1 MMAGYLVEIFQLNT
15 NRATNS
21 TEDFD
26 RQLAQCNSNKTVWVW
41 DDSVASLSAKSQ
53 VIFSPRHYGN
63 RPSRSTPNENC
74 DHRWSFLG
82 SVFDAQTEKQK
93 NKIFSDLLRCAMAD
107 KIALILF
114 YENILCCCCR
124 CFHHS
129 LRYCNEQ
136 EADSLYVIFFFL
148 LFDWHLA
155 RGTAQMF
162 ACIIRNVRLCAWT
175 KHSCCQS
182 NRFGKNPMGG
192 ARFGTISH
200 QLQFILSI
208 WRVAEVENLCRFNV
222 K

>member
-136 EADSLYVIFFFL
+136 EADSLYVIFFFSSL
-148 LFDWHLA
+148 RLTS
-155 RGTAQMF
+155 GQ
-162 ACIIRNVRLCAWT
+162 RNSTDVRLYNTQCTFVCVNEA
-175 KHSCCQS
+175 
-182 NRFGKNPMGG
+182 
-192 ARFGTISH
+192 
-200 QLQFILSI
+200 QLLSI
-208 WRVAEVENLCRFNV
+208 EQVRKKSDGRRSIWHNQSSIAIHSVYLTRRRSRKFMSI
-222 K
+222 